1 MITYLQQMIQVQ
13 RKESDGM
20 VRADGPKSVRVP
32 QSRISGMHESVRAGR
47 NIGF

>member
-20 VRADGPKSVRVP
+20 VRADGPKSVRV
-32 QSRISGMHESVRAGR
+32 QNKAQMNFKDLGD
-47 NIGF
+47 

>member
-20 VRADGPKSVRVP
+20 VRADGPKSVTITYKV
-32 QSRISGMHESVRAGR
+32 GEE
-47 NIGF
+47 